1 MAREL
6 LLEARKAVLQGIS
19 PALEKQRDKRR
30 VRAIKTF
37 GAAME
42 TWLAHARADSTRAAR
57 KHIIDRD
64 ILPVFRIGC

>member
-6 LLEARKAVLQGIS
+6 LLEA
-19 PALEKQRDKRR
+19 QRPFSRAIAR
-30 VRAIKTF
+30 AGEATRQAPVRAIKTF

-42 TWLAHARADSTRAAR
+42 TWLAQRDGRQHPRRCAS
-57 KHIIDRD
+57 IIDRD